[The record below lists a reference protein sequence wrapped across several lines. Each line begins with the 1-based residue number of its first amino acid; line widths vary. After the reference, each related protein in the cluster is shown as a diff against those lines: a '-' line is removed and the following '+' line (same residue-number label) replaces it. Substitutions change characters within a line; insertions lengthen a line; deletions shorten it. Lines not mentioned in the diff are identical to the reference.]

1 MDLVFLVQMISKH
14 KSKSKT
20 KRVLTLIK
28 NTFLRFSLSHF
39 SFFFFFENTFRRMLK
54 GWSIVPVKAG
64 GGEHPVGGE
73 SEDEVGL
80 RVPDPPHV
88 RHVTKGP
95 GGGMTDCAAG
105 TNSRQN

>member
-1 MDLVFLVQMISKH
+1 M
-14 KSKSKT
+14 
-20 KRVLTLIK
+20 
-28 NTFLRFSLSHF
+28 
-39 SFFFFFENTFRRMLK
+39 
-54 GWSIVPVKAG
+54 KAG

-73 SEDEVGL
+73 GEDEVGL